1 MKDYSNNLNS
11 LLYPFIENT
20 EYFNLFFFPVMN
32 TSSYN
37 WNGFSK
43 KVIIKISSYVV
54 TVVFLIVLSL
64 SSDINRKRFK
74 NFKEQDEF
82 EESNIYLNTFLWL
95 FLSIKIVFFLYI
107 LSIIYYYRKN
117 ITNCG
122 SWTSLYYIIILFC
135 TFLFLIFYCLFLSEY
150 LNPKIEKNEN
160 GEYKSSGVSWWL
172 VTFGIWVPFFIHYF
186 LVIFFLL
193 SPKKSWA
200 GTITFPFSNMR
211 FQEI

>member
-20 EYFNLFFFPVMN
+20 EYFNLFFFPLMN
-32 TSSYN
+32 TSSSDKRIFLKYVPI
-37 WNGFSK
+37 WNRKVYIKFFSYL
-43 KVIIKISSYVV
+43 S
-54 TVVFLIVLSL
+54 TFVFLIVLIW

-74 NFKEQDEF
+74 NFNEEDEF
-82 EESNIYLNTFLWL
+82 LDSNLFLNMFLWL

-122 SWTSLYYIIILFC
+122 FGVSLYYIIILFC
-135 TFLFLIFYCLFLSEY
+135 TFLFLIFYCIFLSEY

-186 LVIFFLL
+186 LFIHFRILHYYILV
-193 SPKKSWA
+193 
-200 GTITFPFSNMR
+200 
-211 FQEI
+211 